1 MADINMSLEY
11 QVDHK
16 QFWERAENL
25 AFFVRENCLSQYNI
39 HIISIPSFAVVS

>member
-16 QFWERAENL
+16 KFWERAENL
-25 AFFVRENCLSQYNI
+25 AFFVMENCLSQYKI
-39 HIISIPSFAVVS
+39 YIISIPSFAVVS